1 MLFQRILL
9 WSLLMAGCATAGYG
23 IVSAGWLKQQ
33 VWLPE
38 GAARMT
44 AFAGAYVLSSALL
57 IWRAPHWFLPAV
69 AAVVM
74 GYSLVAAGP
83 LAAAGVLLVLL
94 AACATGGLLL
104 RNQPR
109 ARSEMPAAVIVLG
122 LAVWVFWL
130 AVTARFQIHYWPL
143 YLVLFAALIVWAWS
157 RQVLC
162 PPPEWPR
169 ERGQVLWA
177 ALPVFPLLAHW
188 LTALKPEVHSQS
200 LGIHLALPARMAA
213 HHVWRFDV
221 QEFAWAL
228 KPLGGEWAFTLAYLF
243 GGEAAAR
250 LLNLALFALICALL
264 YTWLKEILPDS
275 LASLLTATF
284 ASLPLAYSLTG
295 ALRVENAAALF
306 LLGALAFL
314 QAYLKTGVP
323 AYAYCAAFLTGAPA
337 MVSMGSL
344 GFALALGIAAILN
357 VEWKTL
363 LKGAPLALIPAVL
376 PYLEAGIR
384 TGNPFFPYFNQ
395 YFGSPLAGPGQA
407 LASDGGSRE
416 VGLTNWLEL
425 TFHSSRF
432 LEGFDGSLG
441 FVFLILA
448 PLCLIAI
455 RRYWPAA
462 SWTLLGV
469 WLAGFFW
476 IGLAGG
482 SPAHLY
488 IGLPVLLL
496 SAGTMAASLTGRDI
510 LLARTL
516 TILLAAAFVLQIAM
530 LPAAAPEHRGF
541 ALNQVFRPASVDEY
555 LAAHAPERPLVREL
569 NRMAPRARVAWLE
582 SHAVAGFA
590 GPVLSNSWHHWA
602 FQQRIAE
609 LTSSEGL
616 LFTANEL
623 DIEFFIAPAP
633 DSPKPLTS
641 VFTREFLD
649 LYTQPQFQFGGQELR
664 RLKPAEARA
673 TPLKLPYAPPGR
685 YDEVNSFVRFEGP
698 WQRELS
704 FAEAYLGTLA
714 YSNDLRARLF
724 IRFQGRAITPIFTAA
739 ANRCTGLMSLDESED
754 LELVQYSSRTQWQ
767 ARGPRIETA
776 PGYHTL
782 IIRLPQSRTTTS
794 SISSCFMD
802 LDGFI
807 VE

>member
-9 WSLLMAGCATAGYG
+9 WSLLIAGCATAAYG
-23 IVSAGWLKQQ
+23 IFSAGWLNQQ
-33 VWLPE
+33 IWLPE
-38 GAARMT
+38 GAALMA
-44 AFAGAYVLSSALL
+44 AFAGAYVVLSALL
-57 IWRAPHWFLPAV
+57 IWRAPHRFLPAV
-69 AAVVM
+69 AAVVI

-83 LAAAGVLLVLL
+83 LAVAGVLLVLL

-109 ARSEMPAAVIVLG
+109 ARLDMPSALIVLG

-130 AVTARFQIHYWPL
+130 TVTARFPIHYWPL

-162 PPPEWPR
+162 LPLGWPR
-169 ERGQVLWA
+169 ERKQALWT

-188 LTALKPEVHSQS
+188 LTALKPEVHAES

-213 HHVWRFDV
+213 HHLWRFDV
-221 QEFAWAL
+221 QEFAWAV
-228 KPLGGEWAFTLAYLF
+228 KPMGGEWAFTLAYLF

-250 LLNLALFALICALL
+250 LLNFALFALICALL

-275 LASLLTATF
+275 LAALLTAVF
-284 ASLPLAYSLTG
+284 ASLPLAHSLTG

-337 MVSMGSL
+337 MVSMGAL
-344 GFALALGIAAILN
+344 GFVLALGIAACLN
-357 VEWKTL
+357 VEWKPL
-363 LKGAPLALIPAVL
+363 LKGAPLALVPAAL
-376 PYLEAGIR
+376 PYLEAAIR

-395 YFGSPLAGPGQA
+395 YFGSPLAGPGQT
-407 LASDGGSRE
+407 LASDGGLRA
-416 VGLTNWLEL
+416 VGLTNWFEL
-425 TFHSSRF
+425 TFHTSRF

-455 RRYWPAA
+455 RRDWPAA
-462 SWTLLGV
+462 AWTLLGV
-469 WLAGFFW
+469 WVAGFFW

-482 SPAHLY
+482 SPVHLY
-488 IGLPVLLL
+488 IGLPVLTL
-496 SAGTMAASLTGRDI
+496 SAGTMAASLPDRDT

-516 TILLAAAFVLQIAM
+516 AILLAAAFVLQIAM

-541 ALNQVFRPASVDEY
+541 ALNQVFRPASVDEF
-555 LAAHAPERPLVREL
+555 LAAHAPQRPLVREL
-569 NRMAPRARVAWLE
+569 NRMAPHARVAWLE

-590 GPVLSNSWHHWA
+590 GPVLSNSWHQWG

-623 DIEFFIAPAP
+623 DIQFFIAPAP
-633 DSPKPLTS
+633 DSPQPLSS

-649 LYTQPQFQFGGQELR
+649 LYTQPKFAFGGQELR
-664 RLKPAEARA
+664 QLKPAEARA
-673 TPLKLPYAPPGR
+673 IPLQLPYAPPGR
-685 YDEVNSFVRFEGP
+685 HDEVNSFVRFEGP
-698 WQRELS
+698 WRRDLS
-704 FAEAYLGTLA
+704 FAEAYRGTLA

-724 IRFQGRAITPIFTAA
+724 IRFHGRAITPIFTAA
-739 ANRCTGLMSLDESED
+739 ANRCTGVMTLDESED
-754 LELVQYSSRTQWQ
+754 MELVQFAGQTQWQ
-767 ARGPRIETA
+767 ARGPRLETA

-782 IIRLPQSRTTTS
+782 VIRLPQSRTTTS
-794 SISSCFMD
+794 SVSSCFMD